1 LRRKNRLGNVID
13 FKDRTKKL
21 DKKALDYALE
31 ELKSLNPEK
40 VQSLFIH
47 VGLIDKENQKS
58 TYTLHLNLDFHDFGY
73 LSAYINY
80 LNLNNLEFSSESRFF
95 SEGST
100 DDAEISNIVDE
111 FRTPSEDKTD
121 EDK

>member
-1 LRRKNRLGNVID
+1 MGNVID

-31 ELKSLNPEK
+31 ELKSLDPEK
-40 VQSLFIH
+40 VRSLFIH
-47 VGLIDKENQKS
+47 VGLINKENQKS

-80 LNLNNLEFSSESRFF
+80 LNLNNLEGSAF
-95 SEGST
+95 SEGSN
-100 DDAEISNIVDE
+100 DDPEISNIVDE